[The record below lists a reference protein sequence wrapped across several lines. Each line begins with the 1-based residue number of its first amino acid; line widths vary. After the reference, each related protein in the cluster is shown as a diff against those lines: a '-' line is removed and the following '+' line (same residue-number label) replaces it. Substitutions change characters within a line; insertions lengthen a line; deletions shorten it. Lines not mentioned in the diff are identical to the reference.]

1 MDLKMESTTQ
11 ARDSATEQADLKRI
25 GAAIL
30 ASGPNLHDAFLPTEE
45 LRKMAERLSGVDFSG
60 NADTGVGQSD
70 LPSGLA
76 ISPMMAAWCARES
89 LRSAAFIQGA
99 AAALQQAARERAG
112 CPLRVLYAGCGPFAL
127 LVLPLMALWPA
138 SFARFTLLDIH
149 GEALDYAR
157 TLVSAVGL
165 DDRVAAWVEADA
177 TTYRID
183 PDAMPDVIISETMTA
198 ALAHEPQ
205 VAIARH
211 LLAQAPGALMVPATV
226 RVDCML
232 CDHVKEKPN
241 AIAPQRDRIH
251 LGKVFELNAES
262 IAQWSGLGQGP
273 LPAGAVTLPP
283 VLEPRYHLRLMT
295 HIDVFNGI
303 VLADYACSLNTP
315 RFLPG
320 KPAFKGG
327 EALEFSY
334 RLGADPGIDFRVLA
348 S

>member
-1 MDLKMESTTQ
+1 MDLKMELTK
-11 ARDSATEQADLKRI
+11 ARDSAAEQADLKRI
-25 GAAIL
+25 AAAIL
-30 ASGPNLHDAFLPTEE
+30 ASGPDLHDAFLPTEE

-60 NADTGVGQSD
+60 NADSGVGQSN
-70 LPSGLA
+70 LSNGLA

-99 AAALQQAARERAG
+99 GAALEQAARNCAG
-112 CPLRVLYAGCGPFAL
+112 RPLRVLYAGCGPFAL

-149 GEALDYAR
+149 REALDYAR

-165 DDRVAAWVEADA
+165 DDRVEAWVEADA
-177 TTYRID
+177 TAYRID
-183 PDAMPDVIISETMTA
+183 PAAPPDVIISETMTA
-198 ALAHEPQ
+198 ALAREPQ

-211 LLAQAPGALMVPATV
+211 LLAQAPGALMVPASV

-241 AIAPQRDRIH
+241 DIAPQRDRIH
-251 LGKVFELNAES
+251 LGKVFELNAAS
-262 IAQWSGLGQGP
+262 IALWSEADGP
-273 LPAGAVTLPP
+273 LPGGSVTLPP

-320 KPAFKGG
+320 KPAFQGG

-334 RLGADPGIDFRVLA
+334 RLGADPGIDFRVLPC
-348 S
+348 